1 MLFLLCDI
9 KDWRCGNVASRSY
22 LDQCVRNHFGVV
34 IVKQVVGQTFLVVR
48 GGLSDEASPYLNAS
62 CS

>member
-1 MLFLLCDI
+1 
-9 KDWRCGNVASRSY
+9 VASRSY

-34 IVKQVVGQTFLVVR
+34 IVKQVVGRTFLVVR